1 MSATVAEQ
9 MTTGKGKLR
18 FQIRELEV
26 EVESLR
32 NSPEAID
39 LRAQVA
45 KLEGEK
51 AALTQQVKELTNQLG
66 AANAAISAALDTL
79 RR

>member
-1 MSATVAEQ
+1 MSATVTEQ

-18 FQIRELEV
+18 FQIRELEA

-39 LRAQVA
+39 LRAQVV
-45 KLEGEK
+45 KLQGEK
-51 AALTQQVKELTNQLG
+51 AALKQQVQDLTRQCDE
-66 AANAAISAALDTL
+66 ANAVISAALDAL
-79 RR
+79 QG